1 MDLRQL
7 SKIHFKTNVMTT
19 TSKLSILIWL
29 NRCKASKKT
38 GLIPIYARI
47 TIDNDYDEIST
58 GAKISAEHWENRLKL
73 AKLKSP
79 GAEDINNRIAQ
90 LIVDLKRHYI
100 LLDAQYTR
108 VTPGMLKN
116 VFKGLPVIPVEVL
129 KAKEVKEPTLI
140 EVVCK
145 HIAFV
150 EEMVAIKKL
159 SKGLLTI
166 FKTTKG
172 KILEFLRAE
181 YGAEDIVVTAMG
193 MEFAYKFY
201 DYLLLKDPGKLDSNT
216 CYKYIKKTK
225 QFITEAKKRGLVKTN
240 PIKDFSCKYV
250 QPNRDYLEMYELRN
264 MYKQQF
270 GKRLTEVRDVYIFCC
285 FTGFAYKDVEQL
297 SAGNI
302 FIGLDGRR
310 WVKKNRQKS
319 DNKEAVPLM
328 PLAAEIVD
336 RYKNDPY
343 CLVHD
348 CLLPVDS
355 NQKYNEYLKEIAN
368 ICGIKINLTTH
379 TARHTFATTVTLEN
393 DVPLETVSKMLG
405 HKSIKTTQIY
415 ARITQRKVSNNMDVL
430 EKKIFSEKGLL
441 I

>member
-1 MDLRQL
+1 MVTQ
-7 SKIHFKTNVMTT
+7 
-19 TSKLSILIWL
+19 SKLSILIWL
-29 NRCKASKKT
+29 MRSKASKKT
-38 GLIPIYARI
+38 GFIPVYARI
-47 TIDNDYDEIST
+47 TIDNDSDEIST
-58 GAKISAEHWENRLKL
+58 GAKILPEHWDARLKM

-79 GAEDINNRIAQ
+79 EAENTNNRISQ

-100 LLDAQYTR
+100 VLDAQYTR
-108 VTPGMLKN
+108 VTPQMLKN
-116 VFKGLPVIPVEVL
+116 VYKGLPAIPVEVVN
-129 KAKEVKEPTLI
+129 AKEVKEPTLI
-140 EVVCK
+140 EVVDK

-150 EEMVAIKKL
+150 EQMVAINKL

-166 FKTTKG
+166 FRTTRG
-172 KILEFLRAE
+172 KLLEFLRGE
-181 YGAEDIVVTAMG
+181 YAAEDIVISGMG
-193 MEFAYKFY
+193 LEFAYKFY
-201 DYLLLKDPGKLDSNT
+201 DYLLLKDPGQLDSNT

-225 QFITEAKKRGLVKTN
+225 QFISEAKKRGLVKAN
-240 PIKDFSCKYV
+240 PIEDFSCKYI
-250 QPNRDYLEMYELRN
+250 QPDRDYLEMFELRR
-264 MYKQQF
+264 MYDQKF

-297 SAGNI
+297 STSNI
-302 FIGLDGRR
+302 FIGLDGKR
-310 WVKKNRQKS
+310 WIKKNRQKT
-319 DNKEAVPLM
+319 DNKEAVPLV
-328 PLAAEIVD
+328 PIAAEIID
-336 RYKNDPY
+336 RYKNDSY
-343 CLVHD
+343 CLIHD

-430 EKKIFSEKGLL
+430 EKKIFDKKGKL

>member
-1 MDLRQL
+1 MVTQ
-7 SKIHFKTNVMTT
+7 
-19 TSKLSILIWL
+19 SKLSILIWL
-29 NRCKASKKT
+29 MRSKASKKT
-38 GLIPIYARI
+38 GFIPVYARI
-47 TIDNDYDEIST
+47 TIDNDSDEIST
-58 GAKISAEHWENRLKL
+58 GAKILPEHWDSRLKM

-79 GAEDINNRIAQ
+79 EAENTNNRISQ

-100 LLDAQYTR
+100 VLDAQYTR
-108 VTPGMLKN
+108 VTPQMLKN
-116 VFKGLPVIPVEVL
+116 VYKGLPAIPVEVVN
-129 KAKEVKEPTLI
+129 AEEVKEPTLI
-140 EVVCK
+140 EVVDK
-145 HIAFV
+145 HISFV
-150 EEMVAIKKL
+150 EDMVAIKKL

-166 FKTTKG
+166 FKTTRS
-172 KILEFLRAE
+172 KILEFMRAE
-181 YGAEDIVVTAMG
+181 YRSEDIVVSVMG

-225 QFITEAKKRGLVKTN
+225 QFITEAKKRGLIKVN
-240 PIKDFSCKYV
+240 PIEDFSCKYV
-250 QPNRDYLEMYELRN
+250 QPDRDYLEMYELRN
-264 MYKQQF
+264 MYKQKF
-270 GKRLTEVRDVYIFCC
+270 GNRLTEVRDVYLFCC
-285 FTGFAYKDVEQL
+285 FTGFAYKDVQQL
-297 SAGNI
+297 SSSNI

-310 WVKKNRQKS
+310 WIKKSRQKT

-328 PLAAEIVD
+328 PLAAEIVN

-343 CLVHD
+343 CLIHD

-430 EKKIFSEKGLL
+430 EKRIFNDEGKL

>member
-1 MDLRQL
+1 
-7 SKIHFKTNVMTT
+7 MTT
-19 TSKLSILIWL
+19 RTKMSILIWL
-29 NRCKASKKT
+29 NRCKAGKKT

-47 TIDNDYDEIST
+47 TIDNDSDEISV
-58 GAKISAEHWENRLKL
+58 GAKISADDWDSRLKL

-79 GAEDINNRIAQ
+79 GAEAINNRITQ
-90 LIVDLKRHYI
+90 LVVDLKRHYI
-100 LLDAQYTR
+100 VLDAQYTR
-108 VTPGMLKN
+108 VSPEMLKN
-116 VFKGLPVIPVEVL
+116 VYKGLPAIPDEVS
-129 KAKEVKEPTLI
+129 KPKEVMEPTLI
-140 EVVCK
+140 EVANK

-150 EEMVAIKKL
+150 EEMVAINKL

-166 FKTTKG
+166 FKTTRS
-172 KILEFLRAE
+172 KILEFLRVE
-181 YGAEDIVVTAMG
+181 YGGKDIVISRMG

-201 DYLLLKDPGKLDSNT
+201 DYLLLKDPGKPDSNT

-225 QFITEAKKRGLVKTN
+225 QFITEAKKRGLVKVN
-240 PIKDFSCKYV
+240 PIADFSCKYV
-250 QPNRDYLEMYELRN
+250 QPDRDYLEMYELGK
-264 MYKQQF
+264 MYKQKF
-270 GKRLTEVRDVYIFCC
+270 GKRLTEVRDVYLFCC
-285 FTGFAYKDVEQL
+285 FTGFAYKDVQQL
-297 SAGNI
+297 SSSNI

-310 WVKKNRQKS
+310 WIKKNRQKT

-336 RYKNDPY
+336 KYKNDQY
-343 CLVHD
+343 CLIHD

-415 ARITQRKVSNNMDVL
+415 ARITQRKVSNNMKAL
-430 EKKIFSEKGLL
+430 ERKIFNDNGKL

>member
-1 MDLRQL
+1 MNTQ
-7 SKIHFKTNVMTT
+7 
-19 TSKLSILIWL
+19 SKLSILIWL
-29 NRCKASKKT
+29 NRCKAGKKT

-47 TIDNDYDEIST
+47 TIDNDYDEISVGT
-58 GAKISAEHWENRLKL
+58 KILAEHWDSRSKM
-73 AKLKSP
+73 AKVKSP
-79 GAEDINNRIAQ
+79 GAELINNKITQ
-90 LIVDLKRHYI
+90 LIVDLKRHHI
-100 LLDAQYTR
+100 LLDAQYTS
-108 VTPGMLKN
+108 VTPEMLKN
-116 VFKGLPVIPVEVL
+116 VYKGLPAIPVEVS
-129 KAKEVKEPTLI
+129 KAKEVMEPTLI
-140 EVVCK
+140 EVVDK

-150 EEMVAIKKL
+150 EEMVTIKKL

-166 FKTTKG
+166 FKTTRS

-181 YGAEDIVVTAMG
+181 YGAEDIILSGMG

-225 QFITEAKKRGLVKTN
+225 QFITEAKKRGLVKIN
-240 PIKDFSCKYV
+240 PIEDFSCKYV
-250 QPNRDYLEMYELRN
+250 QPDRDYLEMYELRN
-264 MYKQQF
+264 MYKQKF
-270 GKRLTEVRDVYIFCC
+270 GKRLTEIRDVYIFCC
-285 FTGFAYKDVEQL
+285 FTGFAYKDVQQL
-297 SAGNI
+297 SLSNI

-310 WVKKNRQKS
+310 WIKKNRQKTDS
-319 DNKEAVPLM
+319 KEAVPLM
-328 PLAAEIVD
+328 PLASEIVD

-343 CLVHD
+343 CLIHD

-415 ARITQRKVSNNMDVL
+415 ARITQRKVSNNMKAL
-430 EKKIFSEKGLL
+430 EDRIFNEKGKL

>member
-1 MDLRQL
+1 MVTQ
-7 SKIHFKTNVMTT
+7 
-19 TSKLSILIWL
+19 SKLSILIWL
-29 NRCKASKKT
+29 MRSKASKKT
-38 GLIPIYARI
+38 GFIPVYARI
-47 TIDNDYDEIST
+47 TIDNDSDEIST
-58 GAKISAEHWENRLKL
+58 GAKILAEHWDSRLKR

-79 GAEDINNRIAQ
+79 GAEIINNTITQ
-90 LIVDLKRHYI
+90 ISVDLRRHHI
-100 LLDAQYTR
+100 VLDAQYTR
-108 VTPGMLKN
+108 VTPKMLKN
-116 VFKGLPVIPVEVL
+116 VYKGLPAIPDEVS
-129 KAKEVKEPTLI
+129 KAKEVMEPTLI
-140 EVVCK
+140 ELANK

-166 FKTTKG
+166 FKTTRS
-172 KILEFLRAE
+172 KILEFLRVE
-181 YGAEDIVVTAMG
+181 YGGKNIVISSMG

-201 DYLLLKDPGKLDSNT
+201 DYLLLKDPGKPDSNT

-225 QFITEAKKRGLVKTN
+225 QFITEAKKRGLVKVN
-240 PIKDFSCKYV
+240 PIADFSCKYV
-250 QPNRDYLEMYELRN
+250 QPDRDYLEMYELRN
-264 MYKQQF
+264 MYKQKF

-285 FTGFAYKDVEQL
+285 FTGFAYKDVQQL
-297 SAGNI
+297 ALSNI

-310 WVKKNRQKS
+310 WIKKNRQKT

-336 RYKNDPY
+336 KYKDDPY
-343 CLVHD
+343 CLIHD

-415 ARITQRKVSNNMDVL
+415 ARITQRKVSNNMKAL
-430 EKKIFSEKGLL
+430 EGRIFNDNGEL